1 MALRSPTE
9 DDLRLLDGVLG
20 AGVDAVAVSFVHTA
34 DDVATIRR
42 VVGSDGPMVVAKI
55 ETGPAVADLDDILH
69 VADGVMVARGD
80 LGVRLPLEDVPHI
93 QKQIIR
99 TGVAHGKPVITAT
112 QMLESM
118 ITAPTPTRAEVSD
131 VANAVFD
138 GTSAVMLSAET
149 AIGVDPGRGGRR
161 DGPDHAPRRA
171 GLRLP
176 RLGHPAG
183 RAADGRAPRRAHHRA
198 HHLRHHGGR
207 LAGLG
212 RRRPGRDH
220 RLHQLGHHG
229 PHDQPVPPHL
239 SRSSP

>member
-149 AIGVDPGRGGRR
+149 AIGVDPVAVVDAMARITT
-161 DGPDHAPRRA
+161 PRRA

-183 RAADGRAPRRAHHRA
+183 RAAARRARTTRPPPCASPPPSPRPPGGPRSMPTSPRSSPAPTRAPRPA
-198 HHLRHHGGR
+198 
-207 LAGLG
+207 
-212 RRRPGRDH
+212 
-220 RLHQLGHHG
+220 
-229 PHDQPVPPHL
+229 
-239 SRSSP
+239 